1 MHVIR
6 YFPVV
11 YGINSA
17 SSACSW
23 LHSFYNSMYTIH
35 LYACTHTHTEPAR
48 SPAVQCD
55 LCWAATTKQIHPLL
69 PGSVPLLL
77 VLACSCV
84 CHPGNYLQHPGVYT
98 TTCVLGK
105 KHNVYT
111 TTCVLGKKHNVYTTA
126 CGLGKKHVVFL
137 SQSTE
142 YIMLFALSIL
152 IRVHKV

>member
-1 MHVIR
+1 MQAVHAVGYI
-6 YFPVV
+6 VSIIV
-11 YGINSA
+11 
-17 SSACSW
+17 
-23 LHSFYNSMYTIH
+23 
-35 LYACTHTHTEPAR
+35 CTLFICTHAHTHTEPAR

-111 TTCVLGKKHNVYTTA
+111 TTCVLGKKHNVYTTTCVLGKKHNVYTTT
-126 CGLGKKHVVFL
+126 CGLGKKHNVFL